1 MGIRTPYLA
10 TDGIV
15 EVYRGGKLKGI
26 VLITRKNPPLGI
38 ALPGGFVDVGETV
51 EAALVRE
58 MKEEI
63 GLDVKIEH
71 LLGLYSDP
79 SRDERFHTVSAVYIA
94 RAEGYPKA
102 GDDAKSAKVV
112 SLEKLQDEPLVFD
125 HAMIINDYLHYRK
138 TKL

>member
-1 MGIRTPYLA
+1 MNIKTPYIA

-15 EVYRGGKLKGI
+15 EIYDHGEFKGI
-26 VLITRKNPPLGI
+26 VLITRKNPPLGT
-38 ALPGGFVDVGETV
+38 ALPGGFVDIGETV
-51 EAALVRE
+51 EAALMRE

-63 GLDVKIEH
+63 GLDVEIEH
-71 LLGLYSDP
+71 LLGLYSNP

-112 SLEKLQDEPLVFD
+112 PLEKLEDEPLVFD
-125 HAMIINDYLHYRK
+125 HAEIIRDYMAYRE
-138 TKL
+138 TA